1 MRRTSFLAAVV
12 VAFFALPAFAQAPP
26 AGTPMRIRGTVEKLD
41 GRTLT
46 VTERDGGTA
55 TVTLVPG
62 ATINTLVKRSL
73 ADIKPGDFVAS
84 TGIKGKDGQIHA
96 IEVRIFAKAEPDG
109 GRQFA
114 WDLAPDSVMTNAT
127 VGTVTKAPQ
136 GEVLH
141 VTFNGGKS
149 EYMVGP
155 EVPILAT
162 APGDM
167 SLLKPGIAVFV
178 IALKHPNGSLTS
190 TRLYAEKNGIKPPM

>member
-1 MRRTSFLAAVV
+1 MRRTLFPAAVA
-12 VAFFALPAFAQAPP
+12 VAFFVLPALAAAPP
-26 AGTPMRIRGTVEKLD
+26 VGTPARIRGTVEKLHGD
-41 GRTLT
+41 TLI
-46 VTERDGGTA
+46 VSERDGDTA
-55 TVTLVPG
+55 AVTLVPPV
-62 ATINTLVKRSL
+62 TVNTLVKRSL

-96 IEVRIFAKAEPDG
+96 IEVRIFAKAQPNG

-114 WDLAPDSVMTNAT
+114 WDLAPDSVMTNAL
-127 VGTVTKAPQ
+127 VGRVTEAPQ

-141 VTFNGGKS
+141 VTFKGGKS

-162 APGDM
+162 APGNI
-167 SLLKPGIAVFV
+167 SLLKPGAAVFV
-178 IALKHPNGSLTS
+178 IAVKHPDGSLTS

>member
-12 VAFFALPAFAQAPP
+12 AAFVALPALVQAAP
-26 AGTPMRIRGTVEKLD
+26 AGTPARIRGTVEKLD
-41 GRTLT
+41 GRILT
-46 VTERDGGTA
+46 VAERDGGTA
-55 TVTLVPG
+55 TVTLAPG
-62 ATINTLVKRSL
+62 ATVNILVKRSL

-84 TGIKGKDGQIHA
+84 TGIKDKNGQIHA
-96 IEVRIFAKAEPDG
+96 IEVRIFPKAQPNG

-136 GEVLH
+136 GEMLH
-141 VTFNGGKS
+141 VTFKGGKS

-155 EVPILAT
+155 GVPILAA
-162 APGDM
+162 APGDI
-167 SLLKPGIAVFV
+167 SLLKPGVAVFV
-178 IALKHPNGSLTS
+178 IALKHPDGSLTS

>member
-12 VAFFALPAFAQAPP
+12 VTFFALPAFAQAPP
-26 AGTPMRIRGTVEKLD
+26 AGTPARIRGTVEKLD

-46 VTERDGGTA
+46 VAERDGGTA
-55 TVTLVPG
+55 SVTLVPG
-62 ATINTLVKRSL
+62 ATVNILVKRSL

-84 TGIKGKDGQIHA
+84 TGIKGKDGKIHA
-96 IEVRIFAKAEPDG
+96 IEVRIFPKADPGG

-127 VGTVTKAPQ
+127 VGRVTKAPQ

-141 VTFNGGKS
+141 VTFKGGQS
-149 EYMVGP
+149 AYSVGP
-155 EVPILAT
+155 NVPILAT

-167 SLLKPGIAVFV
+167 SLLKPGAAVFV
-178 IALKHPNGSLTS
+178 IAVKHPDGSLTS